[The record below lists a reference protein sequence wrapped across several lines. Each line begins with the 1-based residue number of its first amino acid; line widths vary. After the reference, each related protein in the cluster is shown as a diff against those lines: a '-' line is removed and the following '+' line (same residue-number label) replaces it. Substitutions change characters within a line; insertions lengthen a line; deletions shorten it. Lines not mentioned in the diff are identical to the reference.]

1 LAGVRPSAA
10 IVLAAGAGTR
20 MKSTTPKV
28 LHEIGGLSLLG
39 HALAAVGETNPESV
53 AVVIRH
59 GRDAVAAHL
68 SQIAPDAV
76 VADQDEVPGTGRAV
90 ECGLEAL
97 DRKSGGTIDGT
108 ILITSG
114 DVPLVD
120 GGTLRELLAA
130 HAAGKGAATLLTT
143 IVPDPTGYGRIVRD
157 PATGE
162 VATIVEHGDASEEE
176 LTIDEIN
183 AGLYA
188 FDAPALR
195 RALISLDR
203 DNAQGEVYLT
213 DVVARIREAGGHVR
227 AIVSDDAQAVE
238 GVNDRAQLAAAGAA
252 LNARILERWMDEGVT
267 VQDPATT
274 WVDVDV
280 GLAADVTLLPGTQLK
295 GRTSVATGA
304 VIGPDTTL
312 ADVTVGEGASV
323 VRSHGT
329 EATIGAGAVVGPFSY
344 LRPGTRLGEGG
355 KIGAFVET
363 KNADI
368 GTGSKVPHL
377 SYVGDATI
385 GEHSNIGAGTIVV
398 NYDGVTK
405 HRTTVGSHVRI
416 GSDNTLVAPVTVGDG
431 AYTGAGSTIRRNVPP
446 GALAYND
453 APQQNREGWVANKR
467 AGTPSAD
474 AAEESLNRAD
484 TTSGAETSVKKAS
497 GKKKTTEGTA

>member
-1 LAGVRPSAA
+1 MTPEPIGETLADVRPSAA
-10 IVLAAGAGTR
+10 IVLAAGAGMR
-20 MKSTTPKV
+20 MKSATPKV

-39 HALAAVGETNPESV
+39 HALAAVKGTDPANV

-59 GRDAVAAHL
+59 GKDAVAVHL
-68 SQIAPDAV
+68 SEIAPDAV
-76 VADQDEVPGTGRAV
+76 VAEQDEVPGTGRAV
-90 ECGLEAL
+90 ECGLQAL
-97 DRKSGGTIDGT
+97 EREGIAVDGT
-108 ILITSG
+108 VLVTSG

-120 GGTLRELLAA
+120 SGTLKELLAA
-130 HAAGKGAATLLTT
+130 HAAGNGAATLLTT
-143 IVPDPTGYGRIVRD
+143 LVPDPAGYGRIVRD

-162 VATIVEHGDASEEE
+162 VARIVEHGDATEEE
-176 LTIDEIN
+176 LGIDEIN

-188 FDAPALR
+188 FDATALR
-195 RALISLDR
+195 QALSSLGR
-203 DNAQGEVYLT
+203 DNAQGEMYLT
-213 DVVARIREAGGHVR
+213 DVVARIRETGGHVR

-252 LNARILERWMDEGVT
+252 LNARILEQWMDEGVT
-267 VQDPATT
+267 VVDPATT
-274 WVDVDV
+274 WIDVDV
-280 GLAADVTLLPGTQLK
+280 ALAPDVTLLPGTQLK
-295 GRTSVATGA
+295 GRTSVASGA

-312 ADVTVGEGASV
+312 LNVTVGENATV

-329 EATIGAGAVVGPFSY
+329 DAIIGAGAVVGPFSY

-377 SYVGDATI
+377 SYVGDATV

-405 HRTTVGSHVRI
+405 HQTTIGSHVRI

-431 AYTGAGSTIRRNVPP
+431 AYTGAGSTIRKDVPP
-446 GALAYND
+446 GALAFND
-453 APQQNREGWVANKR
+453 APQENREGWVEKNR
-467 AGTPSAD
+467 AGTPSAE
-474 AAEESLNRAD
+474 AAQKSD
-484 TTSGAETSVKKAS
+484 KG
-497 GKKKTTEGTA
+497 KKTTEGTE